1 MKRMMTESDSAEKEN
16 EMIIRKIALCAAAA
30 VTAGCLFAQSGP
42 APGNQVVFRTPQEA
56 VRYYENL
63 VGRLAQQVR
72 SMQDENAVLAAS
84 NADLKQRTARLEND
98 VRSLSAEIEA
108 LRKQIAAD
116 AEVRKNQLN
125 RLADK
130 LSGTQAQDAKKP
142 VRPPEP
148 AGDSREFVE
157 HVVEKG
163 TTLTALAKAYR
174 VSVKD
179 IMAANKMK
187 KPVIYAGQKLLIP
200 VAGKQ

>member
-1 MKRMMTESDSAEKEN
+1 
-16 EMIIRKIALCAAAA
+16 MIIRKIALGAALAAA
-30 VTAGCLFAQSGP
+30 VGCLYAQSGT
-42 APGNQVVFRTPQEA
+42 ASRNQIVFRTPQEA

-98 VRSLSAEIEA
+98 VRALSGEIAE

-125 RLADK
+125 QLADK
-130 LSGTQAQDAKKP
+130 LSDSPQQERRKP
-142 VRPPEP
+142 VRPEP
-148 AGDSREFVE
+148 AANSGEFVE
-157 HVVEKG
+157 HFVEKG